1 MNNNIFTCIFTCQ
14 TIAIMCGYVLD
25 LIIGDPHWLYHPVRL
40 IGKMI
45 SWLESILLKE
55 EYSQAKKYKRGIV
68 LAVLTPLIT
77 GIVTAGILA
86 VCYYINIVLGC
97 VVETIMCYQI
107 LAVKSLKTESMKV
120 YYALKNEG
128 IPQARQAVSMIV
140 GRDTSQLDEHGI
152 TRAAVE
158 TVAENTSDGV
168 VAPLFYMMFFGAV
181 GGFVYKAVNTMDSM
195 IGYKNDKYLHFGR
208 FAAKMDDVVNFIPA
222 RAGGCLMVAAA
233 GIAQLAEKCM
243 GRNKDLSHYSMGNAW
258 KIFLRDRM
266 KHSSP
271 NSAQTESACA
281 GALKVSLSGDNY
293 YFGRLVHKPQIG
305 DSIRELEIEDI
316 KRSNILLYITA
327 FIVIIIVLIIR
338 GAVMCYFC

>member
-1 MNNNIFTCIFTCQ
+1 ML
-14 TIAIMCGYVLD
+14 AI
-25 LIIGDPHWLYHPVRL
+25 
-40 IGKMI
+40 
-45 SWLESILLKE
+45 
-55 EYSQAKKYKRGIV
+55 
-68 LAVLTPLIT
+68 LTPLIT
-77 GIVTAGILA
+77 GIVTVSIL
-86 VCYYINIVLGC
+86 VVGYHINMILGC
-97 VVETIMCYQI
+97 VIETIMCYQI
-107 LAVKSLKTESMKV
+107 LAVKSLKVESMKV
-120 YYALKNEG
+120 YYALDKEG
-128 IPQARQAVSMIV
+128 LQQARNAVAMIV
-140 GRDTSQLDEHGI
+140 GRDTKQLDEHSVV
-152 TRAAVE
+152 RAAVE

-168 VAPLFYMMFFGAV
+168 IAPLFYMMLFGAV

-195 IGYKNDKYLHFGR
+195 IGYKNDKYLYFGR
-208 FAAKMDDVVNFIPA
+208 FAAKLDDVVNFIPA
-222 RAGGCLMVAAA
+222 RIGGCLMVVSA

-338 GAVMCYFC
+338 SAVMCYFC